1 MTRKT
6 LIAVA
11 LLSLT
16 SACAGHLGGPPPS
29 PVFGGVY
36 SHSVGFTGIGHEPF

>member
-11 LLSLT
+11 LISFV
-16 SACAGHLGGPPPS
+16 SACAGQLGGPPPS
-29 PVFGGVY
+29 PVFGGAY
-36 SHSVGFTGIGHEPF
+36 SHSVGFTGIGTEPF